1 MKKVNKTVMNKIAD
15 ELASGKSLL
24 KICKDN
30 PDVPSY
36 RAITNAVRKNDEYW
50 EIYRRGRVCQAE
62 FYADHIIDLATSQLP
77 EDMDVKFLNAEVQ
90 RRRLEVDSLKWTLG
104 RIQPYGL
111 KDKKEE
117 ACNTGAVTLSWSNG
131 NVEVKTEE

>member
-1 MKKVNKTVMNKIAD
+1 M
-15 ELASGKSLL
+15 
-24 KICKDN
+24 
-30 PDVPSY
+30 
-36 RAITNAVRKNDEYW
+36 
-50 EIYRRGRVCQAE
+50 CQAE

-117 ACNTGAVTLSWSNG
+117 AGNTGAVTLSWSNG